1 MRERESKSTCES
13 VLEVDVTFFGAGTFC
28 DVVLFL
34 SQGSLTTLVLEGFP
48 PEVLAAVLEAAFPPE
63 ELWLFTLLLA
73 VTTVALVPEELWLL
87 ALLPV
92 MFILPGVLD
101 ACESRPI

>member
-28 DVVLFL
+28 DVVRFL

-48 PEVLAAVLEAAFPPE
+48 PEVLAAVLEAAFPPGG
-63 ELWLFTLLLA
+63 T
-73 VTTVALVPEELWLL
+73 L
-87 ALLPV
+87 ALHLV
-92 MFILPGVLD
+92 TCRNHCCL
-101 ACESRPI
+101 ST

>member
-1 MRERESKSTCES
+1 M
-13 VLEVDVTFFGAGTFC
+13 LEVDVTFFGAGTFC
-28 DVVLFL
+28 DVVRFL

-48 PEVLAAVLEAAFPPE
+48 PEVLAAGVEAPFPSE
-63 ELWLFTLLLA
+63 EFWLYTLLLA
-73 VTTVALVPEELWLL
+73 VTTVALVLEELWLL

-92 MFILPGVLD
+92 MFCVFPPGVLV